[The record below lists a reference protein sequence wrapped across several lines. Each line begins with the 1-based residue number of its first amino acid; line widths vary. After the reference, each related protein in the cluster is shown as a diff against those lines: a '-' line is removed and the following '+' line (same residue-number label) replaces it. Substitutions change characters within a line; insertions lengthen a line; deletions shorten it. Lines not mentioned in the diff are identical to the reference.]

1 MIGMRAAGEGNAMD
15 ALMDGMVNRESLL
28 GAARE
33 AAMHAYAPYSH
44 FRVGAAVVVRTRQG
58 SRVVTGVNVENAS
71 YGLSLCAER
80 SALAAAVQVAAGERP
95 TITQV
100 AVACVDA
107 PPDAPDGARMPC
119 GACRQWLAELASD
132 ATYYVD
138 GVTRDLTLDD
148 LLPDAFRLDRSHEAQ
163 PRG

>member
-1 MIGMRAAGEGNAMD
+1 MD
-15 ALMDGMVNRESLL
+15 SKVNRERLL
-28 GAARE
+28 SAARE
-33 AAMHAYAPYSH
+33 AAEHAYAPYSG
-44 FRVGAAVVVRTRQG
+44 FRVGAAVVVRTPRG
-58 SRVVTGVNVENAS
+58 SRVVTGANVENAS

-80 SALAAAVQVAAGERP
+80 SALAAAVQLAEGERP

-119 GACRQWLAELASD
+119 GACRQWLAELAPD

-138 GVTRDLTLDD
+138 GVARDLTLTD
-148 LLPDAFRLDRSHEAQ
+148 LLPDAFRVDRSREG
-163 PRG
+163 PPGS